1 MHDDI
6 ENKRM
11 DEMLTHEKVMD
22 ALKHVEDPELHKS
35 IVELNMV
42 RNIKID
48 GTHIQLEVV
57 LTIQGC
63 PLKAKIQEDI
73 ENSLKAIGASTVS
86 LEFGSMTKEER
97 EALTKLLKSNATT
110 ETGMPN
116 MLRPDSGVTFIA
128 VTSGKGGVGKSTVTI
143 NLAVS
148 LARMGKRV
156 GILDADIYGF
166 SVPAMMAIT
175 QKPTMIDQTVIPVV
189 SHGVKVMSMG
199 FFAADDNPVMW
210 RGPMLNKWIKNFL
223 VNTHW
228 GELDYLLLDL
238 PPGTGDVAIDVAA
251 MIPQAKEIVVTTP
264 HNVASFVASRAGAM
278 AKHTKHE
285 ILGVIENMAYFEEQD
300 GSRNYL
306 FGKGGGAILA
316 QRLETEVISTIPFSN
331 RKENNDASVFDEES
345 YVGETFTS
353 LAEDIIKQA

>member
-1 MHDDI
+1 
-6 ENKRM
+6 
-11 DEMLTHEKVMD
+11 MLTEQKIID
-22 ALKHVEDPELHKS
+22 ALKHVQDPELHKS
-35 IVELNMV
+35 IVDLNMV
-42 RNIKID
+42 RNIRIN
-48 GTHIQLEVV
+48 GGQVQLEVV
-57 LTIQGC
+57 LTISGC

-73 ENSLKAIGASTVS
+73 ETSLKNIGASSVRLT
-86 LEFGSMTKEER
+86 FGEMTKEER
-97 EALTKLLKSNATT
+97 AALTQSLKQNATA
-110 ETGMPN
+110 ENGMPK

-148 LARMGKRV
+148 LARAGKKV

-166 SVPAMMAIT
+166 SIPAMMQIDK
-175 QKPTMIDQTVIPVV
+175 KPTMIDQTVIPAE

-199 FFAADDNPVMW
+199 FFTDNDNPVMW

-251 MIPQAKEIVVTTP
+251 MIPQSKEVIVTTP
-264 HNVASFVASRAGAM
+264 HNVASFVASRAGVM

-285 ILGVIENMAYFEEQD
+285 ILGVIENMSYYEEAD
-300 GSRNYL
+300 GTRKYL
-306 FGKGGGAILA
+306 FGQGGGELLA
-316 QRLETEVISTIPFSN
+316 EKLETDMIAQIPFA
-331 RKENNDASVFDEES
+331 KPEETQGATIYDADT
-345 YVGETFTS
+345 YVGETFAS
-353 LAEDIIKQA
+353 LAEDIINLK